1 MSLYSMLMG
10 ENKDASVFLKG
21 LNLKRQDFE
30 RYRDAYLNADG
41 TKIIIYTRLGGPN
54 REYYAE
60 VINDLRLHES
70 YLEDYDDEYDETYAY
85 FVFKVPEHIAVMCKR
100 MATGKEPLTVGQKFE
115 EEIAK
120 LQAGDKGALSRA
132 DKVAKKIEKGIE
144 DNSNGG
150 IIDL

>member
-10 ENKDASVFLKG
+10 ENIDASVFLKG
-21 LNLKRQDFE
+21 LNMKRSDFE
-30 RYRDAYLNADG
+30 RYRDAYLNANG

-54 REYYAE
+54 REYYTE
-60 VINDLRLHES
+60 VINNIRSHNL
-70 YLEDYDDEYDETYAY
+70 YLEDYDDKDDETYAY
-85 FVFKVPEHIAVMCKR
+85 FVFKVPDHIASMCKR
-100 MATGKEPLTVGQKFE
+100 MATGQEPLTVGQKFE

-144 DNSNGG
+144 DNPNGG
-150 IIDL
+150 IIGL